1 MCVLIIIIE
10 WMSYISKYIIFEKK
24 KEKKKVT
31 ITFFFW
37 IMLTGVFRIMVNNP
51 F

>member
-31 ITFFFW
+31 ITFFF
-37 IMLTGVFRIMVNNP
+37 LDHANGCF
-51 F
+51 